1 MKRYT
6 KHWGQKACAV
16 AMALTVCAAH
26 TAWAIG
32 PGETED
38 SGLSGQETDGAV
50 AQSQSAD
57 TQVYT
62 DTQGNVVPGV
72 LAKGI
77 TVSKYQNRASE
88 SQGGIDW
95 QKAKASGVSFAMVR
109 LGYLNDPDPYYH
121 ENMVNAQE
129 AGVKTGVFFY
139 TQALDTATAVEEAN
153 FVVSKLGEYTVTYPV
168 AYDLES
174 QYLLD
179 AGLTRQQITD
189 QAIAFCQVIAQAG
202 YQPMIYAN
210 QEWLDNH
217 IDTSRLKDES
227 GQPYHIWY
235 ARYGTTHQYPNRTIW
250 QCTDSG
256 QVDGIAGN
264 VAIEYAFTDYGALT
278 DSDGWYQ
285 VGEGWYGVID
295 RKYQTGWVQIDG
307 KWYYFDSDGKMV
319 QDTTLNIDGT
329 DWTFGPDG
337 ALVE

>member
-109 LGYLNDPDPYYH
+109 RIPTTMKTWSMPRR
-121 ENMVNAQE
+121 QE
-129 AGVKTGVFFY
+129 
-139 TQALDTATAVEEAN
+139 
-153 FVVSKLGEYTVTYPV
+153 
-168 AYDLES
+168 
-174 QYLLD
+174 
-179 AGLTRQQITD
+179 
-189 QAIAFCQVIAQAG
+189 
-202 YQPMIYAN
+202 
-210 QEWLDNH
+210 
-217 IDTSRLKDES
+217 
-227 GQPYHIWY
+227 
-235 ARYGTTHQYPNRTIW
+235 
-250 QCTDSG
+250 
-256 QVDGIAGN
+256 
-264 VAIEYAFTDYGALT
+264 
-278 DSDGWYQ
+278 
-285 VGEGWYGVID
+285 
-295 RKYQTGWVQIDG
+295 
-307 KWYYFDSDGKMV
+307 
-319 QDTTLNIDGT
+319 
-329 DWTFGPDG
+329 
-337 ALVE
+337 